1 MNFFQNLR
9 IFIQK
14 ITVQA
19 AIVCLSTSS
28 FWACASRASLQEQRN
43 EGGDFSKLQKIQ
55 SGVASYY
62 SSKFKGKKTASGEL
76 YAPDKYTAAH
86 KTLAFGTQIYV
97 KSVKNGKQVLV
108 KINDRGPFVAG
119 KILDLSYA
127 AAEKL
132 GMIQA
137 GNMSVE
143 MYKYPN

>member
-1 MNFFQNLR
+1 MKFFQILISFNK
-9 IFIQK
+9 K

-28 FWACASRASLQEQRN
+28 FWACASRASLQEQSS
-43 EGGDFSKLQKIQ
+43 EGVELSKHQKIQ

-62 SSKFKGKKTASGEL
+62 SAKFKDKKTASGEL

-86 KTLAFGTQIYV
+86 KTLAFGTKIYV
-97 KSVKNGKQVLV
+97 KSLKNGKQVLV

-119 KILDLSYA
+119 RILDLSYA

-143 MYKYPN
+143 VYKYPD